1 MSCQR
6 KQRGEKQQKVAP
18 CSGSG
23 KRVTA
28 EQKTAPRH
36 VFPPFST
43 QQHKLQL
50 RSSPWHRSEDQARSS
65 PRPRCV
71 RNTPQPRAGR
81 QGSHWSTAQLGG
93 ARRPTTLPT
102 PNSGCPALPGGQAR
116 PGSSGDALRTADE
129 AAWLS
134 LRIRVKYDRLALLKA
149 RPQEQNSSFPQ
160 PAVQTSEPGT
170 QK

>member
-28 EQKTAPRH
+28 EQNIAPRH
-36 VFPPFST
+36 VFSPFST
-43 QQHKLQL
+43 QQRKLQL

-71 RNTPQPRAGR
+71 RNTPRVGR
-81 QGSHWSTAQLGG
+81 RGSHRSTARLGR
-93 ARRPTTLPT
+93 AHRPTTLPT

-116 PGSSGDALRTADE
+116 PGSSGKALLTADE

-134 LRIRVKYDRLALLKA
+134 LRIRVKYDRLTLLKA

>member
-1 MSCQR
+1 MPCQRSSPEAALIRHFVSCQR

-50 RSSPWHRSEDQARSS
+50 RSSPWHCSEDQARSS
-65 PRPRCV
+65 PRPRCI
-71 RNTPQPRAGR
+71 RNTPRAGR
-81 QGSHWSTAQLGG
+81 DPTG
-93 ARRPTTLPT
+93 ARL
-102 PNSGCPALPGGQAR
+102 
-116 PGSSGDALRTADE
+116 SSGGLADPPHFRLLIPAALISLKDKPSWGAPGR
-129 AAWLS
+129 LS
-134 LRIRVKYDRLALLKA
+134 EQQTRLRGYRLGL
-149 RPQEQNSSFPQ
+149 E
-160 PAVQTSEPGT
+160 
-170 QK
+170 